1 MPDWFGT
8 LNAGSKL
15 SMDAAT
21 ELQERGFAVLLGA
34 VPSDQMERLAYTY
47 TAAVAS
53 AVGDDISIGSTSTR
67 VSDFVNRGAS
77 STTCTCFRPCL
88 RQPAASSADRLSSVL
103 HRPSR
108 LLKNSAKWDRQ
119 IDPVVLRCSQH

>member
-53 AVGDDISIGSTSTR
+53 AVGDDISIGSTSTG
-67 VSDFVNRGAS
+67 VSDFVNRGAEFDHVYVFPPLLEAACRVIGRPFKLS
-77 STTCTCFRPCL
+77 STSP
-88 RQPAASSADRLSSVL
+88 
-103 HRPSR
+103 
-108 LLKNSAKWDRQ
+108 
-119 IDPVVLRCSQH
+119 